1 MPLKKDLASL
11 GVGHAAKSVA
21 SCKAHSA
28 YSTPLISRRDGAGG
42 FQPTR
47 RYKGPYVSELSMDSL
62 RQSPKPWPAF
72 FMGEHGGTS
81 RAAYNLP
88 ADTTMLLDRLEE
100 NLVFFLVRRGPV
112 SESTEQDDK

>member
-1 MPLKKDLASL
+1 MLQSL
-11 GVGHAAKSVA
+11 WPVANLILHLRLLRPERDDVGGS
-21 SCKAHSA
+21 
-28 YSTPLISRRDGAGG
+28 
-42 FQPTR
+42 QPTR
-47 RYKGPYVSELSMDSL
+47 RYKGPYVSELTMDSV

-100 NLVFFLVRRGPV
+100 NLVFYLVRQSAV
-112 SESTEQDDK
+112 